1 MRGHIPHAR
10 SLAELL
16 KPERYQ
22 TYNINQGGV
31 MKAVGGF
38 GVLMACVLLSGC
50 GIREQT
56 VRIHPPATSIVSPDA
71 PGIVIGA
78 ITDARTPDPT
88 LNLSVAAQT
97 RNVGGSAHSGNGIAV
112 NLESRTVTD
121 TMRQIV
127 ASSLQNAGYRLLQGA
142 QGAPRVDV
150 RITQFEVKMPFQFWR
165 AAFYNA
171 RMLADITADV
181 TITTPTG
188 TRTFTVSGHGYN
200 VYQRVV
206 AQNWQIALDKAVADF
221 SNNLR
226 AQAIEARQ

>member
-1 MRGHIPHAR
+1 
-10 SLAELL
+10 
-16 KPERYQ
+16 
-22 TYNINQGGV
+22 

-38 GVLMACVLLSGC
+38 LVWMACVLLAGC

-56 VRIHPPATSIVSPDA
+56 VRIDPPVVSVVSPDA
-71 PGIVIGA
+71 PGIIIGT
-78 ITDARTPDPT
+78 ITDARTPDPS
-88 LNLSVAAQT
+88 LNLSVAAQA

-112 NLESRTVTD
+112 NLESGTVTD

-127 ASSLQNAGYRLLQGA
+127 AASLQNAGYRLMRDA
-142 QGAPRVDV
+142 RGAPRVDV
-150 RITQFEVKMPFQFWR
+150 RITQFEVKIPFQFWR

-181 TITTPTG
+181 TITTPVG
-188 TRTFTVSGHGYN
+188 ARTFTVSGHGYN

-206 AQNWQIALDKAVADF
+206 AENWQIALDKAAADF

-226 AQAIEARQ
+226 AQVIAAQ